1 MQILLRSNIENQVTT
16 TMLNYTDD
24 CLKEQ
29 YNLHTTYARGRKDS
43 SNKQNLKLR
52 QASLPEDISENM
64 VKKILH
70 TQNIDNTSTR
80 DTKKGD
86 LHSQKEGIQE
96 CKCFTSNG
104 PISFTPSSDWDVLYF
119 LDARNWL
126 KNDTFIL
133 FRVPLSKTSTEMKN
147 IQISKKQTF
156 EDQAKQGRRPRITWN
171 KLYPLIESHC
181 SKVYEGTFD
190 DIFIPLEVME

>member
-1 MQILLRSNIENQVTT
+1 MKKKQVTT
-16 TMLNYTDD
+16 TVFNYTDD

-29 YNLHTTYARGRKDS
+29 YNLHTIYARGRKDS

-70 TQNIDNTSTR
+70 TQNIDKTSTR

-86 LHSQKEGIQE
+86 LHSQKEGMQE
-96 CKCFTSNG
+96 CKCFSSDC
-104 PISFTPSSDWDVLYF
+104 PITFSPSSDWDVLYF

-133 FRVPLSKTSTEMKN
+133 FRVSLSKTSTEWKN
-147 IQISKKQTF
+147 IQISKTQTF
-156 EDQAKQGRRPRITWN
+156 EDQAKQGRRPRINWN
-171 KLYPLIESHC
+171 TLYPKLESHC